1 MAKLL
6 CLEGLEAGL
15 SLELSGEEI
24 GLGRG
29 SMNTIVLP
37 HPSVSREHAVIKRE
51 EGQWILTDL
60 QSSNGT
66 SVNDQ
71 RVSSSILEHDD
82 VVVFGDLVF
91 RFDSRPAVSNVP
103 PLAETSPEVKL
114 ICQEGME
121 KGFEIKIEGNTCQIG
136 RDESSQVRL
145 IHKSISRK
153 HCEFSISARQVLLRD
168 LGSTNGCFVNGEL
181 VQEREVVHSDDIKLG
196 ALRFVISIVEPD
208 IKTQLPRDSS
218 DSQVTVSKITNE
230 EFASLDASVIE
241 GALIQAELQ
250 SSVVSEIEGKSVLK
264 DLPEIPFLD
273 KILLIERE
281 RQQLL
286 LLYEISK
293 ACLSIVKKS
302 DFQQSLPSLVSRL
315 FQYKSMFLALGNEF
329 DHELLVQEG
338 DCLSSDLTEIFS
350 VSASEGERVVYRQKA
365 EGKNTMV
372 IGPIGLDN
380 QQRGV
385 FHMETEGSLTDHDQ
399 QIFEMFL
406 ELLSPSISKVLH
418 LEG

>member
-15 SLELSGEEI
+15 SLELSDEEI

-37 HPSVSREHAVIKRE
+37 HPSVSREHAVIKRK

-66 SVNDQ
+66 SVNNQ
-71 RVSSSILEHDD
+71 KVSSSVLKHDD

-91 RFDSRPAVSNVP
+91 RFDSRPAISKVL
-103 PLAETSPEVKL
+103 PLTKTPLEVKL

-136 RDESSQVRL
+136 RDDSSQVRL

-153 HCEFSISARQVLLRD
+153 HCEFSISALHVVLRD

-181 VQEREVVHSDDIKLG
+181 VQEREVVHNDDIKLG
-196 ALRFVISIVEPD
+196 ALRFVISVVEPHV
-208 IKTQLPRDSS
+208 KTQLPRDSS

-250 SSVVSEIEGKSVLK
+250 SSVLSGIEAKSGLK
-264 DLPEIPFLD
+264 DLPERPFLD

-302 DFQQSLPSLVSRL
+302 GFQQFLPSLVSRL
-315 FQYKSMFLALGNEF
+315 FQYKSMFIALGNKF

-338 DCLSSDLTEIFS
+338 DLLSSDLTEIFS
-350 VSASEGERVVYRQKA
+350 ISSSEGERVVYMQKA
-365 EGKNTMV
+365 EGKNTMA
-372 IGPIGLDN
+372 IGPIGLGD
-380 QQRGV
+380 QQKGIV
-385 FHMETEGSLTDHDQ
+385 HMELEGSLTDHDQ

-406 ELLSPSISKVLH
+406 ELLSPSILKVLR